1 MMGFWEFVDRN
12 LYVILIICLMGLG
25 VVAGIGIEIANSL
38 GLMLDSQVQ
47 PRTSLTDCLLRRLP

>member
-1 MMGFWEFVDRN
+1 MGFWEFVDRN

-38 GLMLDSQVQ
+38 G
-47 PRTSLTDCLLRRLP
+47 RC